1 MEEERVGRRMLF
13 VAWLLFFGLLFAFF
27 YFYERPA
34 KNNWQIQK
42 GSIVIKADKQGHYM
56 IDGNINGQAVSFI
69 IDTGATLVAI
79 PENVAEKLGLRRLY
93 PITVKTANGEVTGSL
108 TRIDTLIFGQFTLHD
123 VKAIIGPASGDR
135 MVLLGMNVL
144 SQFTITQ
151 QDHRLEIKH

>member
-1 MEEERVGRRMLF
+1 MDEERVGRRMLF

-34 KNNWQIQK
+34 KNTYQIK
-42 GSIVIKADKQGHYM
+42 NGAMIINADRQGHYVLDGT
-56 IDGNINGQAVSFI
+56 IDEQAVEFI
-69 IDTGATLVAI
+69 VDTGATLVAI
-79 PENVAEKLGLRRLY
+79 PENVAEKLGLRHLY

-108 TRIDTLIFGQFTLHD
+108 TRIDTLTFGQFTLHN
-123 VKAIIGPASGDR
+123 VKAIIAPASNDR
-135 MVLLGMNVL
+135 LILLGMNVL